1 MIDHNDDI
9 LARWR
14 AERRLPE
21 PPDAWGR
28 VALWLLL
35 LGAVPL
41 VAHITFSLV
50 FRRPPE
56 KPIERLLTPAQRVQ
70 IERCREIGKDFQVA
84 LGMSLKGL
92 RGTTHPYLHEAQR
105 ARLALALR
113 ECGRDVER
121 MR

>member
-1 MIDHNDDI
+1 MTDRDDL

-14 AERRLPE
+14 AERRQPE

-28 VALWLLL
+28 VAFWLL
-35 LGAVPL
+35 AVAGTCL
-41 VAHITFSLV
+41 AAHVTFSLV

-56 KPIERLLTPAQRVQ
+56 QPIERLLTPAQRVQ
-70 IERCREIGKDFQVA
+70 IEECKEIGKDFQVA
-84 LGMSLKGL
+84 LGVSLEGL

>member
-1 MIDHNDDI
+1 MI
-9 LARWR
+9 ARWR
-14 AERRLPE
+14 AARHPFE

-28 VALWLLL
+28 IAFWLLL
-35 LGAVPL
+35 
-41 VAHITFSLV
+41 VAGISLAAHVTFSLV
-50 FRRPPE
+50 LRRPPE
-56 KPIERLLTPAQRVQ
+56 APIERLLTPAQRVQ
-70 IERCREIGKDFQVA
+70 IEECKEIGKDFQVA
-84 LGMSLKGL
+84 LGVSLEGL